1 MLNPSLH
8 HGHVESP
15 TSVMPRMIRALLRI
29 NPGLRGG
36 ASVTDQALVTWVR
49 GSESALH
56 LDGKRA
62 DAAFCLKRTI
72 TRGIREPAHA
82 EYPSR

>member
-15 TSVMPRMIRALLRI
+15 TSVMPRRTRAPFRI
-29 NPGLRGG
+29 TPGSRG
-36 ASVTDQALVTWVR
+36 ATVIDQALVTWVR
-49 GSESALH
+49 GSESALR
-56 LDGKRA
+56 LDGVRA
-62 DAAFCLKRTI
+62 DAVFCLKSAI
-72 TRGIREPAHA
+72 TRGMREPAHA